1 MTTKPVKITAGVL
14 VGWLLITIIPVLLLR
29 WFEPPTSAFML
40 RQRFMAW
47 HQNDHQLR
55 LRYDWVDWSDIS
67 PHAPLAAVAA
77 EDQKFPFHWGF
88 DVESI
93 SQAWEEKN
101 AGIRVRGASTISQQV
116 AKNLFLWPGKNFV
129 RKGLEAYFT
138 VLVEL
143 LWPKRRI
150 LETYLNIAQF
160 GKGVY
165 GIGAASHQYFCK
177 PPYRLAPYECALMA
191 AVLPNPIRLRLQE
204 PSPYVQQ
211 RAEWILSEMARL
223 ERIDP
228 TPYLNEI

>member
-1 MTTKPVKITAGVL
+1 MAAL
-14 VGWLLITIIPVLLLR
+14 LAGWLLITVILVLLLR
-29 WFEPPTSAFML
+29 WIAPPTSAYML
-40 RQRFMAW
+40 RQRFEAW
-47 HQNDHQLR
+47 RQNDRQFQLQ
-55 LRYDWVDWSDIS
+55 YDWVSWQHIS
-67 PHAPLAAVAA
+67 SHAPLAMVAA

-93 SQAWEEKN
+93 TQAWEEKN

-138 VLVEL
+138 VLIEF

-150 LETYLNIAQF
+150 LETYMNIAQF

-165 GIGAASHQYFCK
+165 GINAASHRFFRK
-177 PPYRLAPYECALMA
+177 PPQLLGRYESALMA
-191 AVLPNPIRLRLQE
+191 AVLPNPIRLRLHQ
-204 PSPYVQQ
+204 PSTYVEQ
-211 RAEWILSEMARL
+211 RVEWILSEMARL

-228 TPYLNEI
+228 TPYLGDL